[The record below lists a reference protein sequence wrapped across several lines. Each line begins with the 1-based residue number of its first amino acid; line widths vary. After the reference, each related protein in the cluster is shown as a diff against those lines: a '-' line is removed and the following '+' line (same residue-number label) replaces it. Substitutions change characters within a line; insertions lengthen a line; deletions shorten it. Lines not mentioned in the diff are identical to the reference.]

1 MSEVD
6 SNKQLRWYHNYLR
19 KLWNGDDIE
28 IPYIY
33 DYPLCFVLAKRIAC
47 AKKSYQASNRIF
59 QNAVNKYLLKRC
71 ADEITEAD
79 LQLLDLSWEIYYNK
93 ICRDITTIAE
103 LEQVW
108 ASVATYLRWH
118 CYQSHELDVLWYDQR
133 LFMDR
138 YKTLSIF
145 QQFMDE
151 WRVLI
156 NQRVE
161 NTLCTPLLD
170 LDIEQF
176 REHKKKF
183 GLPVGSLLSEDSI
196 VFSDTASRMDAS
208 SQATVGNG
216 HGKISPAQL
225 LDPMTYND
233 IFDLSYIDTVY
244 DRYKSRINVIVSII
258 GRTQEENSTNVSVVS
273 QMLQYSFPQPPYED
287 IEGITIGKDILNVI
301 PSELPSLCSSETDSL
316 FYQKYACQQLQSFSS
331 FPKEMAKKVK
341 QQSNAKHQNGP
352 IIVSI
357 DSSGSMGGFPFDFAR
372 MMVLRIF
379 EMVRKQK
386 RLMFLVEFSD
396 EAQCIDLTGE
406 DGEEQLSR
414 FLTEYFMGGTNGEGM
429 FYAVLDQ
436 LESETYC
443 NADVLIIS
451 DFEFD
456 LCTPKTIDRIRAAR
470 NLGTR
475 FYGINP
481 SDTEGNTQ
489 YGNIMDTIWKFYK

>member
-1 MSEVD
+1 MSKVD
-6 SNKQLRWYHNYLR
+6 SNKQLSWYHNYLR
-19 KLWNGDDIE
+19 KLWEGDNIE
-28 IPYIY
+28 IPYFY

-47 AKKSYQASNRIF
+47 AKKSYQASDRSF
-59 QNAVNKYLLKRC
+59 QNAVNMYLLKRC
-71 ADEITEAD
+71 EDEITETD

-93 ICRDITTIAE
+93 ICRDIATIAE

-108 ASVATYLRWH
+108 SSVATYLRWC
-118 CYQSHELDVLWYDQR
+118 CYQPNELDILWYDQR
-133 LFMDR
+133 LFVDR
-138 YKTLSIF
+138 YKTLLIF
-145 QQFMDE
+145 RQFMDE

-161 NTLCTPLLD
+161 KILCTPLLD

-183 GLPVGSLLSEDSI
+183 GLPIESSLPEDCI

-208 SQATVGNG
+208 SQATIGNG
-216 HGKISPAQL
+216 HEKISPAQL

-233 IFDLSYIDTVY
+233 IFDLSYVETIY
-244 DRYKSRINVIVSII
+244 NRYKTRINAIVSII
-258 GRTQEENSTNVSVVS
+258 GRTQESNSTNVSTVS

-331 FPKEMAKKVK
+331 FPKEEAKKVK
-341 QQSNAKHQNGP
+341 QQSNTEHKNGP

-372 MMVLRIF
+372 MMVIRIF
-379 EMVRKQK
+379 EMTRKQK
-386 RLMFLVEFSD
+386 RPMFLVEFSVQ
-396 EAQCIDLTGE
+396 AQYVDLTGE
-406 DGEEQLSR
+406 DGEEQLNR
-414 FLTEYFMGGTNGEGM
+414 FLTEYFMGGTDGEEM
-429 FYAVLDQ
+429 FCTILNQ
-436 LESETYC
+436 LESETFS

-456 LCTPKTIDRIRAAR
+456 LCTPETIERIRAAR

-481 SDTEGNTQ
+481 SNTEGNSQ
-489 YGNIMDTIWKFYK
+489 YENIMDSIWQFY

>member
-1 MSEVD
+1 MSNID
-6 SNKQLRWYHNYLR
+6 SNKQLRWYHDYLR
-19 KLWNGDDIE
+19 KLWEGDNIE
-28 IPYIY
+28 IPYFY
-33 DYPLCFVLAKRIAC
+33 DHPLCFVLAKRVAC
-47 AKKSYQASNRIF
+47 AKKSYQASDRMF
-59 QNAVNKYLLKRC
+59 QNAVNTYLLKRC
-71 ADEITEAD
+71 EDEINEAD

-93 ICRDITTIAE
+93 ICRGIATIAE

-108 ASVATYLRWH
+108 SSVATYLRWS
-118 CYQSHELDVLWYDQR
+118 CYQPNELDILWYDQR
-133 LFMDR
+133 LFVDR
-138 YKTLSIF
+138 YKTLPIF
-145 QQFMDE
+145 QQFMNE

-183 GLPVGSLLSEDSI
+183 GLSIESSLSEDCI

-208 SQATVGNG
+208 SQATIGNG
-216 HGKISPAQL
+216 HEKISPTQL

-233 IFDLSYIDTVY
+233 IFDLSYVETIY
-244 DRYKSRINVIVSII
+244 NRYKTRINAIVSII
-258 GRTQEENSTNVSVVS
+258 GRTQESNSTNVSTVS
-273 QMLQYSFPQPPYED
+273 QMLQYSFPKPPYED

-331 FPKEMAKKVK
+331 FPKEEAKKVK
-341 QQSNAKHQNGP
+341 QQSNSEHKNGP

-372 MMVLRIF
+372 MMVVRIF
-379 EMVRKQK
+379 EMVQKQK
-386 RLMFLVEFSD
+386 RPMLLVEFSVQ
-396 EAQCIDLTGE
+396 AQYVDLTGE

-414 FLTEYFMGGTNGEGM
+414 FLTEYFMGGTDGEEM
-429 FYAVLDQ
+429 FCTILNQ
-436 LESETYC
+436 LESETFS

-456 LCTPKTIDRIRAAR
+456 LCTSKTIDRIRAAR

-481 SDTEGNTQ
+481 SNTEGNTH
-489 YGNIMDTIWKFYK
+489 YENIMDSIWRFY